1 MSKYIIFVH
10 GLTGKVGTTWG
21 RFSEFLEADKSIEY
35 TVKEF
40 GYTSPNLAWLFF
52 KSAPSISSIANGV
65 LSDIKAH
72 CDIENDDIILVGHS
86 MGGIVIK
93 KMLLKLNA
101 KGTKQRWSHMFEQL
115 KAYL

>member
-1 MSKYIIFVH
+1 MNKYIMFVH
-10 GLTGKVGTTWG
+10 GLTGQVGTTWG
-21 RFSEFLEADKSIEY
+21 NFPKFLDEDQSIEY
-35 TVKEF
+35 EVKEF
-40 GYTSPNLAWLFF
+40 GYTSPHLAWLFF

-93 KMLLKLNA
+93 KC
-101 KGTKQRWSHMFEQL
+101 
-115 KAYL
+115 Y